1 LGFGEFFR
9 RAAPKKLSKTQ
20 QRKNLENAMELLD
33 RYVTAVGKHLPRKTR
48 ADIEAEIRST
58 LQDMLDDHS
67 RETGRPVDEAMVKD
81 VLVEYGAPEK
91 VAATYQTQSYLIGP
105 RMYPIFWLVIRI
117 VFAVLTTLF
126 FIGLGIRIGM
136 GPGTMEAIVS
146 QVGKSILEYF
156 QGLMTAFG
164 NIVLILAILER
175 VLPAVDMGKEL
186 KEGEPSWDPAA
197 LMKEPEPDEVKA
209 WEPIL
214 AILFTTLGLAIFNFY
229 PQLISITP
237 SLNNLGK
244 EPVVFVPILSDA
256 FFRYLPWINLIWGLE
271 IVLNLVLLRTGRWTL
286 PTRISELVIKLFG
299 ILLANAMLMGPSLLA
314 LTANDLIAFNMDAS
328 SAAVLVNLFNQ
339 MIRVAL
345 VIAIVA
351 GGFDLIKGIYRLVVQ
366 ASKPKA
372 INI

>member
-1 LGFGEFFR
+1 
-9 RAAPKKLSKTQ
+9 
-20 QRKNLENAMELLD
+20 MELLN
-33 RYVTAVGKHLPRKTR
+33 RYVTAVGKHLPRRTR

-58 LQDMLDDHS
+58 LQDMLDDRS
-67 RETGRPVDEAMVKD
+67 RETGRPVDEALVKE

-91 VAATYQTQSYLIGP
+91 VAATYHTQRYLIGP

-136 GPGTMEAIVS
+136 GPGTIEAIVS
-146 QVGKSILEYF
+146 QVGKSILEYL
-156 QGLMTAFG
+156 QGMIAAFG

-186 KEGEPSWDPAA
+186 KEGEQAWDPSS
-197 LMKEPEPDEVKA
+197 LMKEPEPNEVKL
-209 WEPIL
+209 WEPIV
-214 AILFTTLGLAIFNFY
+214 AILFTTLGIVIFNFY

-244 EPVVFVPILSDA
+244 GTVTFVPILSDA
-256 FFRYLPWINLIWGLE
+256 FFRYMPWINLIWGLE
-271 IVLNLVLLRTGRWTL
+271 IVLNLVLLRMGRWTL

-299 ILLANAMLMGPSLLA
+299 ILLANAMLMGPSLVA
-314 LTANDLIAFNMDAS
+314 LTTNDLTAFNMDPS
-328 SAAVLVNLFNQ
+328 SAAVLVNMFGQ
-339 MIRVAL
+339 MVRVAL

-351 GGFDLIKGIYRLVVQ
+351 GGFDLIKGIVRLVMRT
-366 ASKPKA
+366 SKVRA
-372 INI
+372 ISA